1 MLSQARGPNATATT
15 RADGPVV
22 SYGKTSK
29 GTNYTQDNEAIRR
42 AASEEPRVKS
52 RREALLEQD
61 RRYQELQSPLEDP
74 EIVEECVIEPHSGC
88 MMVRP

>member
-29 GTNYTQDNEAIRR
+29 GTNYTQDNEANRR
-42 AASEEPRVKS
+42 AASDEPMVKS
-52 RREALLEQD
+52 RREA
-61 RRYQELQSPLEDP
+61 
-74 EIVEECVIEPHSGC
+74 
-88 MMVRP
+88 